1 MTRPDTATDEF
12 QRAAGQLDRVDRAVQ
27 SVLVGQRAVVED
39 LLIALTAGG
48 HVLLEGLP
56 GLGKTNLVK
65 GVAAAL
71 GLQFGRVQCTPDL
84 MPADLTGSDILTGG
98 QNGEQNFLF
107 RPGPIFCQAVLVD
120 EINRTT
126 PRTQAA
132 LLEAMQ
138 EAQVSYG
145 GRQHRLPDPFFVIA
159 TQNPIELEGTYP
171 LPEAQ
176 LDRFMF
182 KILVPYPD
190 GAALRAMLDVSL
202 DQEPVTSLQPV
213 LAAGEFSQLMTVAR
227 EVMIAEPCKQAA
239 ISLILA
245 TQPLGAGASPVATRY
260 LRYGASP
267 RALQSL
273 LRAARVRALRAGR
286 VHVDIADLAA
296 VARPVLRHR
305 VLLTVETEIE
315 GITTDQVIDEL
326 LEAWTRT
333 LS

>member
-1 MTRPDTATDEF
+1 
-12 QRAAGQLDRVDRAVQ
+12 
-27 SVLVGQRAVVED
+27 
-39 LLIALTAGG
+39 
-48 HVLLEGLP
+48 
-56 GLGKTNLVK
+56 
-65 GVAAAL
+65 
-71 GLQFGRVQCTPDL
+71 
-84 MPADLTGSDILTGG
+84 
-98 QNGEQNFLF
+98 
-107 RPGPIFCQAVLVD
+107 
-120 EINRTT
+120 
-126 PRTQAA
+126 
-132 LLEAMQ
+132 MQ
-138 EAQVSYG
+138 ESQVSYG
-145 GRQHRLPDPFFVIA
+145 GRLHRLPEPFFVIA

-190 GAALRAMLDVSL
+190 AAALRAMLDVSL
-202 DQEPVTSLQPV
+202 DAEPAANLQPV
-213 LAAGEFSQLMTVAR
+213 LAADEFSQVMAVAR

-245 TQPLGAGASPVATRY
+245 TQPQGAGASPIATRY

-286 VHVDIADLAA
+286 VHVDIADFAA

-305 VLLTVETEIE
+305 VLLTVEAEI
-315 GITTDQVIDEL
+315 GGVTTDRVIDEL
-326 LEAWTRT
+326 IEAWSRT

>member
-1 MTRPDTATDEF
+1 MTRSDATTDEF
-12 QRAAGQLDRVDRAVQ
+12 QRAAGHLDRVDQALQ
-27 SVLVGQRAVVED
+27 SVLVGQRPVVED
-39 LLIALTAGG
+39 LLIALAAGG

-56 GLGKTNLVK
+56 GLGKTHLVK
-65 GVAAAL
+65 GIAAAL

-84 MPADLTGSDILTGG
+84 MPADLTGSDILTSG

-190 GAALRAMLDVSL
+190 AAALRAMLDVSL
-202 DQEPVTSLQPV
+202 DQEPASTLQSV
-213 LAAGEFSQLMTVAR
+213 LGAGEFSQVMAVAR
-227 EVMIAEPCKQAA
+227 EVMISEPCKQAA
-239 ISLILA
+239 ISLVLA
-245 TQPLGAGASPVATRY
+245 TQPHGAGASPVARRY

-286 VHVDIADLAA
+286 VHVDIADFTA

-305 VLLTVETEIE
+305 VLLTVEAEIE
-315 GITTDQVIDEL
+315 GVTTDQVINEL
-326 LEAWTRT
+326 LEAWART

>member
-1 MTRPDTATDEF
+1 MTSPDITNDEF
-12 QRAAGQLDRVDRAVQ
+12 QRAAEQLGRVDRALQ

-56 GLGKTNLVK
+56 GLGKTHLVK
-65 GVAAAL
+65 GIAAAL

-84 MPADLTGSDILTGG
+84 MPADLTGSDILTSG

-145 GRQHRLPDPFFVIA
+145 GRLHRLPQPFFVIA

-190 GAALRAMLDVSL
+190 AAALRAMLDVSL
-202 DQEPVTSLQPV
+202 DQEPVSTLQPV
-213 LAAGEFSQLMTVAR
+213 LTADEYSRVMAVAR
-227 EVMIAEPCKQAA
+227 EVLISEPCKQAA

-245 TQPLGAGASPVATRY
+245 TQPQGGSPIAKRY

-273 LRAARVRALRAGR
+273 LRAARVRAMRAGR
-286 VHVDIADLAA
+286 VHVDIEDFSA

-315 GITTDQVIDEL
+315 GVTTDQVIEEVL
-326 LEAWTRT
+326 QAWSRT

>member
-1 MTRPDTATDEF
+1 MTQPDITTDEF
-12 QRAAGQLDRVDRAVQ
+12 QRAAGHLDRVERALQ

-39 LLIALTAGG
+39 LLTALTAGG

-56 GLGKTNLVK
+56 GLGKTHLVK
-65 GVAAAL
+65 GIARAL

-107 RPGPIFCQAVLVD
+107 RPGPIYCQAVLVD

-145 GRQHRLPDPFFVIA
+145 GRLHRLPDPFFVIA

-182 KILVPYPD
+182 KIQVPYPD
-190 GAALRAMLDVSL
+190 AAALRAMLDVSL
-202 DQEPVTSLQPV
+202 DQEPASKLQSV
-213 LAAGEFSQLMTVAR
+213 LEAGEFSQVMAVAR
-227 EVMIAEPCKQAA
+227 EVLISEPCKQAA

-245 TQPLGAGASPVATRY
+245 TQPHGAGASPVAGRY

-273 LRAARVRALRAGR
+273 LRTARVRALRAGR
-286 VHVDIADLAA
+286 VHVDIADLTA

-315 GITTDQVIDEL
+315 GVTTDQVIDEL
-326 LEAWTRT
+326 LEAWSRT